1 MLYISTVLLKQSNGY
16 KVENMTEQLSTE
28 KQAVILNAARKRFAY
43 YGFSKVTM
51 DEIAADIGMGKASL
65 YYYFPT
71 KESLF
76 QEVIK
81 QEVDQF
87 FGGIETKLTEKIS
100 ASEMFRN
107 YAAKRIEHFRKLAN
121 LRALGFQQPKETK
134 APFMEMYKDFQQRE
148 VKILQQVLQLGKK
161 NGEFSISD
169 PNQSA
174 EVIMQMLYGPRAWLL
189 KKIDKELDDETYS
202 SLEQATKSIV
212 EVILNGIKN
221 RE

>member
-1 MLYISTVLLKQSNGY
+1 
-16 KVENMTEQLSTE
+16 MTEQLSTE
-28 KQAVILNAARKRFAY
+28 KQHVIVDAARKRFAY

-51 DEIAADIGMGKASL
+51 DEIAADVGMGKASL

-76 QEVIK
+76 EEVVK

-87 FGGIETKLTEKIS
+87 FGGIETSLAEKIP

-121 LRALGFQQPKETK
+121 LRALGFQQPKETR
-134 APFMEMYKDFQQRE
+134 APFLGIYKDFQQRE
-148 VKILQQVLQLGKK
+148 VKILQQILQLGKR
-161 NGEFSISD
+161 NGEFAFLD
-169 PNQSA
+169 PRQSA

-189 KKIDKELDDETYS
+189 KKIDKELDDETYAA
-202 SLEQATKSIV
+202 LEGATKEIV
-212 EVILNGIKN
+212 EVILYGIVK
-221 RE
+221 RK